1 MQTPAGLLA
10 WLLFVIF
17 IYQYSL
23 YSGNGYHHLIYSVSH
38 IVAIAFSVPM
48 LIVLGMYWWE
58 IKKDA
63 ESAEEVASF
72 KRDIR
77 KEMKK
82 KRPEKRKKVS

>member
-1 MQTPAGLLA
+1 
-10 WLLFVIF
+10 
-17 IYQYSL
+17 
-23 YSGNGYHHLIYSVSH
+23 
-38 IVAIAFSVPM
+38 M